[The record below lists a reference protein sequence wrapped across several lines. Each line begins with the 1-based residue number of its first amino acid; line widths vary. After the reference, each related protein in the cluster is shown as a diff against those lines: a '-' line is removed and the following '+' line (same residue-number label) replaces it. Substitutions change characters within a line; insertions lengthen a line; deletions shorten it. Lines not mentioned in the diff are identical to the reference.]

1 MIIRKAVIGDVKS
14 VHKILAHFGQRNLL
28 LPRSLNELYT
38 HLRDYYVVECEPE
51 PGLVKGVCGLR
62 ICWDD
67 LAEIK
72 SLAVEEPCQRKG
84 AGRLLVE
91 ACVEEARELGIKRVF
106 ALTYVPDFF
115 VRMGFREVEKSTL
128 PHKVWGDCLSCPK
141 FPDCDE
147 HAVDLSLVESPS

>member
-1 MIIRKAVIGDVKS
+1 MIIRKAVIGDIKPL
-14 VHKILAHFGQRNLL
+14 HRMLAHFGQRNLL
-28 LPRSLNELYT
+28 LPRSLNELYA
-38 HLRDYYVVECEPE
+38 HLRDYFVVQNEAAPDR
-51 PGLVKGVCGLR
+51 VHGVCGLR
-62 ICWDD
+62 ICWED

-91 ACVEEARELGIKRVF
+91 ACLAEAKSLGIRRVF

-115 VRMGFREVEKSTL
+115 SRMGFTEVEKASL
-128 PHKVWGDCLSCPK
+128 PHKVWSDCLSCPK

-147 HAVDLSLVESPS
+147 HAVTISLADD